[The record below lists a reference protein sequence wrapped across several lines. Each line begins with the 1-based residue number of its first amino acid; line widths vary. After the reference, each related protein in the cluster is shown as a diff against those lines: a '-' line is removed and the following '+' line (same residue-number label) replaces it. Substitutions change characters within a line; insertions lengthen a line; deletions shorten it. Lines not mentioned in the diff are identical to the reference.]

1 MCSQLLDARKT
12 VLAPDEEDFWKGITA
27 DMMSDEEDGSVDG
40 VRGWIVRP
48 PSFHSQELAN
58 LCAALQADVK
68 YTALHHRCFHNGQ
81 PSDRLKPLKYNT
93 AAARKHFKP
102 ELMLETSL
110 E

>member
-1 MCSQLLDARKT
+1 MADQAEAMKSSARSHHRRKRLLDARKT

-58 LCAALQADVK
+58 LRAALQA
-68 YTALHHRCFHNGQ
+68 GG
-81 PSDRLKPLKYNT
+81 
-93 AAARKHFKP
+93 
-102 ELMLETSL
+102 
-110 E
+110 

>member
-1 MCSQLLDARKT
+1 MADQVEAMKSSAPSRHRRKRLLDARKT

-58 LCAALQADVK
+58 LCAALQA
-68 YTALHHRCFHNGQ
+68 GG
-81 PSDRLKPLKYNT
+81 
-93 AAARKHFKP
+93 
-102 ELMLETSL
+102 
-110 E
+110 